1 VHALLLLLHGQL
13 ADERER
19 SRTLNEA
26 AAAHSS
32 GLTEQLRAVQ
42 EQQQAAALAA
52 ERALSEQQ
60 AQFELQIAALQ
71 QELALL
77 REQLDSGATRFSKY
91 VDVKKENHQ
100 LRGALEGLRASADVR
115 LSPAL
120 PRRSSKQLSRSSF
133 GAKAREQE
141 AAECGGAGDAKSSE
155 LGSAAAAAAAAGT
168 SGGSSSAGE
177 HRRLSAAA
185 VRTAAEAPS
194 FFV

>member
-1 VHALLLLLHGQL
+1 
-13 ADERER
+13 
-19 SRTLNEA
+19 
-26 AAAHSS
+26 
-32 GLTEQLRAVQ
+32 
-42 EQQQAAALAA
+42 
-52 ERALSEQQ
+52 
-60 AQFELQIAALQ
+60 
-71 QELALL
+71 
-77 REQLDSGATRFSKY
+77 

-141 AAECGGAGDAKSSE
+141 AAESGGAGDAKSSE
-155 LGSAAAAAAAAGT
+155 YGSAAAAAAAASGSGSGT
-168 SGGSSSAGE
+168 GSD

-185 VRTAAEAPS
+185 VRTGAEAPS

>member
-1 VHALLLLLHGQL
+1 
-13 ADERER
+13 
-19 SRTLNEA
+19 
-26 AAAHSS
+26 
-32 GLTEQLRAVQ
+32 
-42 EQQQAAALAA
+42 
-52 ERALSEQQ
+52 
-60 AQFELQIAALQ
+60 
-71 QELALL
+71 
-77 REQLDSGATRFSKY
+77 

-115 LSPAL
+115 LAPAQGLL

-141 AAECGGAGDAKSSE
+141 AAEAGAGASDYA
-155 LGSAAAAAAAAGT
+155 GSATTAAASSG
-168 SGGSSSAGE
+168 SGGD

>member
-1 VHALLLLLHGQL
+1 MHTLLLYNTPQL

-19 SRTLNEA
+19 SRTLKEA

-32 GLTEQLRAVQ
+32 GLTEQLRTLQ

-52 ERALSEQQ
+52 ELALSEQQ
-60 AQFELQIAALQ
+60 AQFAEHIAALQ

-141 AAECGGAGDAKSSE
+141 AAESGGTGDAKSSE
-155 LGSAAAAAAAAGT
+155 FGSATAAAAAGP
-168 SGGSSSAGE
+168 SGGSGSGGE

-194 FFV
+194 FYV